1 MISDFLPL
9 LFPLIAT
16 GILSGFVAGLL
27 GVGGGIIIAP
37 IIAYLLTSHGLH
49 THMPMHVAIGSSL
62 AVIVP
67 TSIISART
75 HTRLS
80 NVDFDVVRRLGPV
93 VFLGAMGGAVVASWL
108 DNHSLK
114 IIFGLLALMMSI
126 LFLIKMVEIR
136 TDLPSFWPRS
146 VLGGAIGLISTL
158 VGIGGG
164 SLTVPTLSA
173 CGWSI
178 RRAVGTSALM
188 GIVIAV
194 PGMVSYMIVGA
205 GRVTDLPF
213 STGFIWWPAVIII
226 SIAAYFTAPLGA
238 FLSVRLPQSY
248 LRMTFGIFLMIVGSR
263 LIYKGYDGGGLSF
276 VFG

>member
-93 VFLGAMGGAVVASWL
+93 VFWGRWGA
-108 DNHSLK
+108 
-114 IIFGLLALMMSI
+114 
-126 LFLIKMVEIR
+126 R
-136 TDLPSFWPRS
+136 
-146 VLGGAIGLISTL
+146 
-158 VGIGGG
+158 
-164 SLTVPTLSA
+164 LS
-173 CGWSI
+173 
-178 RRAVGTSALM
+178 
-188 GIVIAV
+188 
-194 PGMVSYMIVGA
+194 
-205 GRVTDLPF
+205 
-213 STGFIWWPAVIII
+213 
-226 SIAAYFTAPLGA
+226 PLG
-238 FLSVRLPQSY
+238 
-248 LRMTFGIFLMIVGSR
+248 
-263 LIYKGYDGGGLSF
+263 
-276 VFG
+276 

>member
-136 TDLPSFWPRS
+136 TDLPSFGPR
-146 VLGGAIGLISTL
+146 VYWGCDWFDIN
-158 VGIGGG
+158 IGGDRRWVFDRAHIKRMRVVHTPRCRHVRFDG
-164 SLTVPTLSA
+164 DRHCCAWDGELYDRRRWSCYRFALFQQALFGGLLSSSFLSQLIY
-173 CGWSI
+173 GTF
-178 RRAVGTSALM
+178 RRHF
-188 GIVIAV
+188 
-194 PGMVSYMIVGA
+194 VGA
-205 GRVTDLPF
+205 FATKLFAYDLWYLF
-213 STGFIWWPAVIII
+213 DDRW
-226 SIAAYFTAPLGA
+226 
-238 FLSVRLPQSY
+238 QSPY
-248 LRMTFGIFLMIVGSR
+248 L
-263 LIYKGYDGGGLSF
+263 
-276 VFG
+276 